1 MLSAT
6 DFIGSAAAF
15 CTTVAF
21 VPQIVHIV
29 KTRNTN
35 GISLTMYSIF
45 TLGVVLWLAYGLILH
60 SFPIILANVVTLVL
74 AGSVLAMKVKDVY
87 LKNKND

>member
-87 LKNKND
+87 LKNKNA

>member
-21 VPQIVHIV
+21 VPQIMHIV

-45 TLGVVLWLAYGLILH
+45 TLGVMLWLAYGLILH

>member
-1 MLSAT
+1 MTFVS

-21 VPQIVHIV
+21 IPQIVHII
-29 KTRNTN
+29 KTRNTS

-45 TLGVVLWLAYGLILH
+45 TLGVVLWLIYGLILQ
-60 SFPIILANVVTLVL
+60 SLPIILANVITLLL
-74 AGSVLAMKVKDVY
+74 AGSVLVMKVKDVY
-87 LKNKND
+87 AKNRHT